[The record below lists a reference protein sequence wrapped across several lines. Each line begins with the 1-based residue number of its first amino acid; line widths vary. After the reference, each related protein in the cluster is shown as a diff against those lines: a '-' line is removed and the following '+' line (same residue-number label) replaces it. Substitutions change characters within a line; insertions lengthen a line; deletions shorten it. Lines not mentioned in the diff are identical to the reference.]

1 MPTLSDTLSP
11 SRRLELAVRTRS
23 PERLALTFAQH
34 VGQFYDR
41 VTFDAMAREAHALY
55 TTDSPERAACFRARL
70 DRRLCDRYHA
80 PVAWDVTPPA
90 STRRAA

>member
-11 SRRLELAVRTRS
+11 SRRLDLAVRTKS
-23 PERLALTFAQH
+23 PERLAQTFAAH

-41 VTFDAMAREAHALY
+41 GAFDAMAREVRALY
-55 TTDSPERAACFRARL
+55 TADSPERAECFRARL

-80 PVAWDVTPPA
+80 PVAWDVTP
-90 STRRAA
+90 STPGQRAA